1 MNPQGQLSYLE
12 SIVDEL
18 IDRLHETVS
27 RGEVIDD
34 ELQGAIAR
42 ELEIAYNRMETLR
55 GQITPTPAPPTPAQQ
70 LMWILAGQREDIFI
84 NYLNTYPDPELQRLL
99 KNPTELERVIVQL
112 HEMMPSG
119 RPPVS
124 QEGIPHAEI
133 NSSNIY
139 GFQYDPGSKSL
150 RIKFQGDGPQGGPV
164 YEYDNVPIN
173 VYKAFE
179 TGSVPAKTNGQ
190 NNFGRWWQGK
200 MPSLGA
206 AFYDLIRNGGYAYR
220 RVE

>member
-1 MNPQGQLSYLE
+1 MNPQEQLSYIE

-42 ELEIAYNRMETLR
+42 ELESAYNRMETLR
-55 GQITPTPAPPTPAQQ
+55 GQRIPNTAPPTPAQQ

-84 NYLNTYPDPELQRLL
+84 NYLNTYPDPELQTLV

-119 RPPVS
+119 RPVVS
-124 QEGIPHAEI
+124 EEGIPHAEI

-139 GFQYDPGSKSL
+139 GFQYDPSSKSL
-150 RIKFQGDGPQGGPV
+150 RVKFQGDGPNGGPI
-164 YEYDNVPIN
+164 YEYDNVPLN

-179 TGSVPAKTNGQ
+179 TGSVPAKTSGQ

-206 AFYDLIRNGGYAYR
+206 AFYELIRNGGYAYR

>member
-1 MNPQGQLSYLE
+1 VNPQGELSYLQR
-12 SIVDEL
+12 IVGDL
-18 IDRLHETVS
+18 VNSMQETLAS
-27 RGEVIDD
+27 GGILDD

-55 GQITPTPAPPTPAQQ
+55 GQIIPTPSPPTPAQQ
-70 LMWILAGQREDIFI
+70 LMWILAGQREDVFV

-99 KNPTELERVIVQL
+99 RNPTELERVVVQL

-139 GFQYDPGSKSL
+139 GFQYDPSSRSL
-150 RIKFQGDGPQGGPV
+150 RVKFQGDGPQGGPV
-164 YEYDNVPIN
+164 YEYDNVPLN

-206 AFYDLIRNGGYAYR
+206 AFYELIRNGGYAYR